1 MKAVRSA
8 RLDYRPLEARDWPFF
23 LALQQDPRV
32 MHFISTVRAEDVIR
46 QQTFEPRLPPWE
58 KGCAHWLCLVIHPRG
73 RDVPMGLTGFID
85 RGDGIAEV
93 GFLLAPAYQGR
104 GVGSE
109 SLRDI
114 VRYAFE
120 VQGFRKLTATVTAG
134 NHASRRTLLNA
145 GFQQEGTLRQNYFLH
160 DRWHD
165 DWIFGLLNPAFS

>member
-32 MHFISTVRAEDVIR
+32 MHFISAVRAEDIIR
-46 QQTFEPRLPPWE
+46 QQAFEPRLLPWE
-58 KGCAHWLCLVIHPRG
+58 KGCAHWLCLVIQLKDHT
-73 RDVPMGLTGFID
+73 VPMGLTGFLD
-85 RGDGIAEV
+85 RGDGITEV

-114 VRYAFE
+114 VRYAF
-120 VQGFRKLTATVTAG
+120 R
-134 NHASRRTLLNA
+134 NR
-145 GFQQEGTLRQNYFLH
+145 
-160 DRWHD
+160 
-165 DWIFGLLNPAFS
+165 AFAN